1 MTMLFWILLGVV
13 LVAIFGGAAIAT
25 AWWLIYYA
33 IVGLVIG
40 GLARLLVS
48 SSEGLGAARTILA
61 GLAGSILG
69 GLIARAFELG
79 TIVELLVSIVVAAVV
94 VAIATGSSRRD

>member
-1 MTMLFWILLGVV
+1 MLFWILLGVV
-13 LVAIFGGAAIAT
+13 LVAIFGGAAIAA

-48 SSEGLGAARTILA
+48 SSEGLGAAGTILA
-61 GLAGSILG
+61 GLTGSILG